1 MSPTPSAAGDLIA
14 HDFQDRFAMKIF
26 NGKINQSRRW
36 VDRNGMGIITD
47 IFLPQLAQS
56 ILGDMK
62 H

>member
-1 MSPTPSAAGDLIA
+1 
-14 HDFQDRFAMKIF
+14 MKIF